1 MILHMNTVKRKAI
14 EPLLRW
20 GWVGLLIWLGVMVI
34 AAGAQSRET
43 SGKAAAAI
51 REYQR
56 VQAAAVQ
63 PRQGAADRIGKLTK
77 NNLFVALP
85 TQTKLPQCLA
95 ILGDAVLIGDQWYQQ
110 GAQVQGAEIVAV
122 GPDFV
127 TVMFDGKEH
136 RLAPFDVEVTYGQTG
151 RGSSVPGGGRESG
164 REGDRG
170 MRGRGGPGGQGGP
183 PTVAAEG
190 GRMPPQRGGVGGG
203 EMMEMRARFES
214 MTPEQRQETMERF
227 RTASPEERERMRED
241 FRRGQ

>member
-1 MILHMNTVKRKAI
+1 MILHMDTVKRKAI

-20 GWVGLLIWLGVMVI
+20 GWVGLLVWLGVMVI

-56 VQAAAVQ
+56 VQVAAVQ
-63 PRQGAADRIGKLTK
+63 PRQDAAERIGKLTK
-77 NNLFVALP
+77 NNLFVASP
-85 TQTKLPQCLA
+85 TQTQLPQCLA

-110 GAQVQGAEIVAV
+110 GAQIQGAEILAI

-136 RLAPFDVEVTYGQTG
+136 RLAPFDVEVTYGQAG
-151 RGSSVPGGGRESG
+151 RAPGVSGGGREG
-164 REGDRG
+164 REGERG
-170 MRGRGGPGGQGGP
+170 MRGRGGP

-190 GRMPPQRGGVGGG
+190 GRMPPQRGGTGN

-214 MTPEQRQETMERF
+214 MSPEQRQETMERF
-227 RTASPEERERMRED
+227 RNASPEERERMRED
-241 FRRGQ
+241 FRRGR